1 MSAQNDEFD
10 IFDPTGMV
18 KSMRDS
24 SMDAWAK
31 TMVEL
36 VSTDAYSAA
45 TGKMLDAWLTTSG
58 PFRKALEDIM
68 NQTLASMNMP
78 SRDEVTRLAGRL
90 TNIEKRLDDMDAKL
104 EENLRTKRK
113 SGKKAK
119 SSSEED

>member
-1 MSAQNDEFD
+1 
-10 IFDPTGMV
+10 
-18 KSMRDS
+18 
-24 SMDAWAK
+24 
-31 TMVEL
+31 
-36 VSTDAYSAA
+36 
-45 TGKMLDAWLTTSG
+45 MLDAWLTTSG

-104 EENLRTKRK
+104 DENLRPPRK

-119 SSSEED
+119 SSSEEG